1 MVKLLNKGD
10 KQDISREYKLQF
22 ETLLNNIK
30 DETNTELK
38 RKILSRT
45 FPPNKIA
52 VANEIE
58 FFTTAKR
65 EEILEKQ
72 KRYIAEFTV
81 DNVLKP
87 FNEEENG
94 EILERPKVEEGPREE
109 APVLKPQKSGFAN
122 KYLE

>member
-22 ETLLNNIK
+22 ETLINNIK
-30 DETNTELK
+30 EEINIELK
-38 RKILSRT
+38 RKILNRT

-52 VANEIE
+52 IANQIE

-87 FNEEENG
+87 FKEE
-94 EILERPKVEEGPREE
+94 
-109 APVLKPQKSGFAN
+109 
-122 KYLE
+122 

>member
-1 MVKLLNKGD
+1 VCRRTAFEIDLEMVKLLNKGD
-10 KQDISREYKLQF
+10 KHDISREYKQQF

-30 DETNTELK
+30 DEANTELK
-38 RKILSRT
+38 RKILSAT
-45 FPPNKIA
+45 FLPNRIA

-81 DNVLKP
+81 ENVLKP
-87 FNEEENG
+87 FKDEENEE
-94 EILERPKVEEGPREE
+94 IQERPKVEEGPRE
-109 APVLKPQKSGFAN
+109 
-122 KYLE
+122 